1 MMLKS
6 SLLLFSLLFICILI
20 RPDSWSDQPDQSS
33 YRGEVLFNSTIS
45 EVYKSLRE
53 PALNPEAF
61 RMALSGYR
69 SLCAK
74 GLVSSDSLITII
86 DYTLP
91 SSEERFFVINL
102 RQNSII
108 YKTLVAHGRNSGE
121 LYATRFSNR
130 AQSYQSAIGFYITG
144 APYMGGQ
151 GYSLLLTGVDTGY
164 NDQARMRSIVIHG
177 ARYATPQYVR
187 QYGRLG
193 RSFGCPALPPYV
205 TQEIINCIRDGSV
218 LFSYYPDRDYIQG
231 SVVLGA
237 AAEPG
242 NDPETTL

>member
-1 MMLKS
+1 MILKS
-6 SLLLFSLLFICILI
+6 SLLFFSLLVICSLI
-20 RPDSWSDQPDQSS
+20 HPGSWPDQPDQPSHG
-33 YRGEVLFNSTIS
+33 GEDQFGSAIS
-45 EVYKSLRE
+45 KVYKSLQE

-74 GLVSSDSLITII
+74 GLVERDSLITII

-102 RQNSII
+102 RQNRII
-108 YKTLVAHGRNSGE
+108 FKSLVAHGRNSGE

-130 AQSYQSAIGFYITG
+130 AQSHQSAIGFYITG

-151 GYSLLLTGVDTGY
+151 GYSMQLTGVDTGY
-164 NDQARMRSIVIHG
+164 NDKARMRSIVVHG
-177 ARYATPQYVR
+177 AHYVTPRYVS

-205 TQEIINCIRDGSV
+205 NQEIINCIRDGSV
-218 LFSYYPDRDYIQG
+218 LFSYYPDKEYIRG
-231 SVVLGA
+231 SVVLGDA
-237 AAEPG
+237 AGPG
-242 NDPETTL
+242 YRPGTVL

>member
-6 SLLLFSLLFICILI
+6 SLLLFSLLFTCILI
-20 RPDSWSDQPDQSS
+20 HPGSWSDQADQPA
-33 YRGEVLFNSTIS
+33 YEGEVLFNGAIG

-74 GLVSSDSLITII
+74 GLVNRDSLITII

-102 RQNSII
+102 LQNSII
-108 YKTLVAHGRNSGE
+108 FKTLVAHGRNSGE

-144 APYMGGQ
+144 SPYLGGQ
-151 GYSLLLTGVDTGY
+151 GYSMLLTGVDTGY

-205 TQEIINCIRDGSV
+205 NKEIIDCISDGSV

-237 AAEPG
+237 AAETG
-242 NDPETTL
+242 NDPEVAL

>member
-1 MMLKS
+1 MILKS
-6 SLLLFSLLFICILI
+6 SFLLFSLLFVCAMI
-20 RPDSWSDQPDQSS
+20 RPGSWSDQPDQTSKG
-33 YRGEVLFNSTIS
+33 GEEPFSTVIRK
-45 EVYKSLRE
+45 VYKSLHE
-53 PALNPEAF
+53 PVLNPEAF

-74 GLVSSDSLITII
+74 GLVERDSLITII

-102 RQNSII
+102 RQNKII

-130 AQSYQSAIGFYITG
+130 AQSHQSAIGFYITG

-151 GYSLLLTGVDTGY
+151 GYSMQLTGVDTGY
-164 NDQARMRSIVIHG
+164 NDQARMRSIVVHG
-177 ARYATPQYVR
+177 AHYATPQYVR

-205 TQEIINCIRDGSV
+205 NQEIIDCIRDGSV
-218 LFSYYPDRDYIQG
+218 LFSYYPDKEYIRG

-237 AAEPG
+237 LNAHEF
-242 NDPETTL
+242 L

>member
-1 MMLKS
+1 MILKS
-6 SLLLFSLLFICILI
+6 TLLTFLLLFFCALI
-20 RPDSWSDQPDQSS
+20 RPGTSTVQPDQPAQGGVEQSDS
-33 YRGEVLFNSTIS
+33 VIS
-45 EVYKSLRE
+45 KAYESLQE

-61 RMALSGYR
+61 RIALSGYR

-74 GLVSSDSLITII
+74 GLVNRDSLITII

-102 RQNSII
+102 RQNRVI
-108 YKTLVAHGRNSGE
+108 YRTLVAHGRNSGE

-130 AQSYQSAIGFYITG
+130 AQSHQSAIGFFITG
-144 APYMGGQ
+144 SPYFGGQ
-151 GYSLLLTGVDTGY
+151 GYSMLLTGVDTGY
-164 NDQARMRSIVIHG
+164 NDQARMRSIVVHG
-177 ARYATPQYVR
+177 ARYATPQYVK

-205 TQEIINCIRDGSV
+205 NAEIINSIRDGSV
-218 LFSYYPDRDYIQG
+218 IFSYYPDKDYIQE

-237 AAEPG
+237 AAKPG
-242 NDPETTL
+242 NGPGTVL